1 MRQVKAM
8 LRAAKKK
15 AKETGKTIDD
25 ILLDIIYTAD
35 AAPRDVLPAI
45 KLWKE
50 HTSPKLAE
58 GGEADKKAGPAVYLP
73 EQRPQLEA
81 IDGGKA

>member
-1 MRQVKAM
+1 M
-8 LRAAKKK
+8 LSAAKKRAK
-15 AKETGKTIDD
+15 AEKKSIDE

-50 HTSPKLAE
+50 YTIAKLAE
-58 GGEADKKAGPAVYLP
+58 GGETDKKAGPAVYLP